1 MSAKAKSKRIHIV
14 KSAMKLVLTVDFNA
28 LTLDAVAK
36 EAGVSKGGLLYHFP
50 SKDALLQGITVY
62 IFDEFTDMFHSYAAR
77 DNRKHGRWCRAYI
90 QASREDLKHNSILN
104 VGVMSSAM
112 LEPVFVESMNNSYAY
127 WFEKMSEDGL
137 DPVIVNLIR
146 LTIDGLYYSE
156 MYRIKPLDEEA
167 LDVVIDTLM
176 KWTEEGAII

>member
-14 KSAMKLVLTVDFNA
+14 KSAMKLILTVDFKA

-62 IFDEFTDMFHSYAAR
+62 IFDEFTDMFHSYA
-77 DNRKHGRWCRAYI
+77 DSDSRKHGRWCRAYI
-90 QASREDLKHNSILN
+90 QASRDDLKHNSMLN
-104 VGVMSSAM
+104 VGVMSSAL

-127 WFEKMSEDGL
+127 WFDKMGEDGL
-137 DPVIVNLIR
+137 DPVMVNLIR
-146 LTIDGLYYSE
+146 LTIDGLYYSK
-156 MYRIKPLDEEA
+156 MYRIKPLDDAA
-167 LDVVIDTLM
+167 LDVVIERLM
-176 KWTEEGAII
+176 KWTEEGETI